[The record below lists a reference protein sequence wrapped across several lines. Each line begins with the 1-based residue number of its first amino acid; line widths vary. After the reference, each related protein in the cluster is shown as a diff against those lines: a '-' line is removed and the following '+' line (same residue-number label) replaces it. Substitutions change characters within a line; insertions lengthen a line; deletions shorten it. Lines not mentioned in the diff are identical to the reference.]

1 MKLSVRGE
9 YAIRALLVLALH
21 YGEEVIRIQDISQRQ
36 NIPKKFLEQILNDLK
51 ALGAVESRRGAA
63 GGYRLARPPQNITL
77 ASVVRH
83 VEGALAPVSCVSD
96 RFYER
101 CTCPDEARCAIR
113 AVMGEVREAVV
124 GIMERVTLADLS
136 EQRAQ
141 RLESVQRQATLDI
154 RIDLAGQRFGES
166 DWSLQL
172 AVCSRHSAGRLL

>member
-9 YAIRALLVLALH
+9 YALRALLVLGLN
-21 YGEEVIRIQDISQRQ
+21 YGEGVVRIEDVSREQ

-113 AVMGEVREAVV
+113 EVMKEVREAVV
-124 GIMERVTLADLS
+124 QIMERVTVADLC
-136 EQRAQ
+136 ERAR
-141 RLESVQRQATLDI
+141 RLEHAPEMPLDYVI
-154 RIDLAGQRFGES
+154 
-166 DWSLQL
+166 
-172 AVCSRHSAGRLL
+172 

>member
-9 YAIRALLVLALH
+9 YALRALLVLGLN
-21 YGEEVIRIQDISQRQ
+21 YGEGVVRIEDVSREQ

-113 AVMGEVREAVV
+113 EVMKEVREAVV
-124 GIMERVTLADLS
+124 QIMERVTVADLC
-136 EQRAQ
+136 ERAR
-141 RLESVQRQATLDI
+141 RLEEAPASWTDYVI
-154 RIDLAGQRFGES
+154 
-166 DWSLQL
+166 
-172 AVCSRHSAGRLL
+172 

>member
-1 MKLSVRGE
+1 MLTAYGEMLRSVGMKLSVRGE
-9 YAIRALLVLALH
+9 YAIRALLVLALN
-21 YGEEVIRIQDISQRQ
+21 YGEEVIRIQEISRLQ

-63 GGYRLARPPQNITL
+63 GGYRLARPPQHISL

-113 AVMGEVREAVV
+113 SVMGEVREAVV
-124 GIMERVTLADLS
+124 GIMERVTLADLCERS
-136 EQRAQ
+136 R
-141 RLESVQRQATLDI
+141 RLESEPNATLDYVI
-154 RIDLAGQRFGES
+154 
-166 DWSLQL
+166 
-172 AVCSRHSAGRLL
+172 

>member
-1 MKLSVRGE
+1 LPNGKKSNLDRFNRNDTFRGMKLSVRGE
-9 YAIRALLVLALH
+9 YAIRALLVLALN
-21 YGEEVIRIQDISQRQ
+21 YGDDVVRIQAISEQQ

-83 VEGALAPVSCVSD
+83 IEGALAPVSCVSD

-101 CTCPDEARCAIR
+101 CTCPDEARCPIR

-124 GIMERVTLADLS
+124 KIMEQVTLADLCD
-136 EQRAQ
+136 RAQ
-141 RLESVQRQATLDI
+141 RLQHAPQTMLDYVI
-154 RIDLAGQRFGES
+154 
-166 DWSLQL
+166 
-172 AVCSRHSAGRLL
+172 